1 MQNISKTGMKIDL
14 HIHSC
19 ASAKKDGKKVSG
31 NTVENLSTLVSH
43 LNEQGVNICS
53 VTDHDTFSYSIY
65 SALKKEEY
73 NENSIKKVLPGVE
86 FSVRFDNGNEEKVIH
101 VVSIFSDEN
110 EERVKNIESILTET
124 QPDEKGSYT
133 EERFIEVLRKINIDT
148 ILIAHQKNS
157 LMSGKARK
165 NDANSLGNE
174 KFLEFIYSDYFEAF
188 EFKNR
193 RNEILNKNYLSQES
207 LDGQVG
213 FVTGTDCHVWD
224 VYPKE
229 DTFDQTNDFPY
240 TYVKCLPTFKGL
252 VMAMTDSS
260 RLKRVNSF
268 YNADK
273 TVLEKITI
281 SCNDEKYDVPLSRG
295 INVIIGDN
303 SIGKSMLLH
312 ALIGYKQVSTI
323 SLPNKV
329 ISGYK
334 KYMQSKGLKIN
345 KQIDKDDIFCFDMQ
359 GEVREKF
366 EHNHL
371 DATDFLSKYFPVPVN
386 SSQYRTILENEIDRM
401 IKYLSTKFEIDEEK
415 NKLNRFQINISD
427 NVSESLFFEKN
438 LRETKSNTEK
448 LHHIISK
455 LNQIMTEIEQVL
467 EFELDEKD
475 ITYFKNQYEAI
486 DKIKNKYIQR
496 KALFDTENQKIE
508 SIAKIIDKISRTH
521 DKNISDN
528 QKKRNSFSENTLEF
542 QQRII
547 QLIHKEK
554 EYRIYEPKIKETEVI
569 PNKNQVHDYD
579 FISKLNIDTIDNKH
593 FQSCINRAIKSR
605 KKINWETIT
614 EMQLKDIL
622 LKYDE
627 TKPVLEFFRETLIS
641 LVEEDL
647 KPKNSIIS
655 CGMDIYKEL
664 SSGFNSKIY
673 FDLLS
678 YERSR
683 NGIYIIDQPED
694 NISQKAIK
702 NYLLDCFKTMGEN
715 RQIIMVTHNPQFIVN
730 LDVDN
735 IIYLFEDE
743 NNFKVQSGA
752 LEYECDEYSVLDIVA
767 TNIDGGLD
775 SIKKRWKRYEK
786 VNGI

>member
-1 MQNISKTGMKIDL
+1 MKIDL

-19 ASAKKDGKKVSG
+19 ASAKKDGKRVNS
-31 NTVENLSTLVSH
+31 NTVENISTLVNH
-43 LNEQGVNICS
+43 LNEQEVNICS
-53 VTDHDTFSYSIY
+53 VTDHDTFSYKIY
-65 SALKKEEY
+65 SELKKEEF
-73 NENSIKKVLPGVE
+73 NENSIMKVLPGVE
-86 FSVRFDNGNEEKVIH
+86 FSVRFNTENDEKVIH

-110 EERVKNIESILTET
+110 EEKVKNIESILNET
-124 QPDEKGSYT
+124 QPDEKGAYT
-133 EERFIEVLRKINIDT
+133 EENFIEVLRKIDIDT

-157 LMSGKARK
+157 LMSEKARK

-207 LDGQVG
+207 LENQVG

-229 DTFDQTNDFPY
+229 DYSDQTNDFPY
-240 TYVKCLPTFKGL
+240 TFVKCLPTFKGL

-281 SCNDEKYDVPLSRG
+281 SCNGKKHDVALSRG

-312 ALIGYKQVSTI
+312 ALVGYKQVGTI

-334 KYMQSKGLKIN
+334 KYMQSKGLEIK

-438 LRETKSNTEK
+438 LRETKNNTEK

-508 SIAKIIDKISRTH
+508 SIAKIIDKISETH

-528 QKKRNSFSENTLEF
+528 QKKRNSFSDNTLEF

-547 QLIHKEK
+547 QLIHKEREFK
-554 EYRIYEPKIKETEVI
+554 IYGPKIKRTEII

-579 FISKLNIDTIDNKH
+579 FISKLNIDIIDNEY

-605 KKINWETIT
+605 KTINWKTIT
-614 EMQLKDIL
+614 ERQLKDIL

-627 TKPVLEFFRETLIS
+627 TKPVLEFFRETLLS
-641 LVEEDL
+641 FVEEDL

-694 NISQKAIK
+694 NVSQKAIK

-735 IIYLFEDE
+735 IIYLFEGE
-743 NNFKVQSGA
+743 NEFKVQSGA

-786 VNGI
+786 VNRI